1 MTRQQEEKYHAA
13 IRAILSQN
21 PLRQNAHIYLVEKL
35 DEMKSG
41 TDHLDIW
48 LRFTNEVETE
58 VGGYRLYCL
67 LTVLA

>member
-1 MTRQQEEKYHAA
+1 MERGAGMTRQQEEKYHAA

-41 TDHLDIW
+41 TD
-48 LRFTNEVETE
+48 
-58 VGGYRLYCL
+58 
-67 LTVLA
+67 A